1 MQSLFVIVFIIS
13 LIALLYFSLR
23 FTILMLRKQD
33 TTSYKKKLIAS
44 SVVLAVSLVVIGT
57 IPKSSEQLVAKREK
71 FGIEAPKE
79 DGTVYEQRYD
89 KERISEPK
97 IDKQKEL
104 TPEEKAAKEAERQA
118 KQKEFEEKQRQE
130 QSERQIKEITTGWN
144 LATTDTDN
152 DKSNPQKA
160 AMLVK
165 KYPDY
170 IHNAEANW
178 ISAEDALKKPW
189 EYYGKVVNLSG
200 RIYSIEQLPPNSSD
214 AKFFGGSC
222 YHAMLAVGD
231 GYDPIAISIHIVGD
245 SSYVSEDSIVNV
257 KGYIFGHAQ
266 LVNRMGGGSRGLAFI
281 GFQE

>member
-1 MQSLFVIVFIIS
+1 MNSLLTLVCLVALVAGVYF
-13 LIALLYFSLR
+13 LIRLIMAAIRSQPKSGYL
-23 FTILMLRKQD
+23 KG
-33 TTSYKKKLIAS
+33 LIAS
-44 SVVLAVSLVVIGT
+44 VIIVLVGSIGVAQT
-57 IPKSSEQLVAKREK
+57 RTPEQIAAHQAKVDAEK
-71 FGIEAPKE
+71 KATEEKTSAP
-79 DGTVYEQRYD
+79 
-89 KERISEPK
+89 
-97 IDKQKEL
+97 KEL
-104 TPEEKAAKEAERQA
+104 TPEEKASEEKAKAEKKAQEELERQA

-130 QSERQIKEITTGWN
+130 QAERQIKEITTGWN

-165 KYPDY
+165 KYPNY

-214 AKFFGGSC
+214 AKFFGGNC

-231 GYDPIAISIHIVGD
+231 GYDPIAISMYIVGD
-245 SSYVSEDSIVNV
+245 SSSIAEDSTVNV